1 MLRPFHTHEVLNQAP
16 PLGDV
21 DLWADDLALQGAVRA
36 FGKPSNE
43 TEASLA
49 EFGHRWGSFEMFEWG
64 RLANENPPKLKTY
77 DQKGFRADVVEF
89 HPAYHALMR
98 EAIAAGVH
106 SSVWA
111 ADGKTVPGEFV
122 VRAARHY
129 MAAEVEQGHECP
141 ITMTHAA
148 TGALIAEPA
157 LVKEWLPRI
166 RSREYDPRFAPA
178 AEKHGVT
185 LGMGMT
191 EKQGGSDVR
200 ANTTHAEPDGEA
212 YRIVGHKW
220 FLSAPMC
227 DAFLVLAQ
235 AKGGLTCFLVPRFAP
250 DGSANELRL
259 RRLKDKLG
267 NRSNASSEVEFEGAY
282 ARRCGAEGEGVKT
295 IINMVQLTRL
305 DCVTGSLGIMRS
317 ALMQAIHHTRHR
329 TAFQKKLVDQP
340 LMRAVLADLSLEREA
355 ALALGLRL
363 AAAFDRA
370 AHDPEEAAYARL
382 VTPAAKLYVCK
393 ATPGFVYEALEC
405 IGGNGY
411 VEEGPMARLYRE
423 APLNAIWEGSG
434 NIMGLDILRGAGREQ
449 EGTAR
454 VLAKLAKETADLPGA
469 REAIAHIE
477 KGFIDPER
485 EALAR
490 RTGETLALVAAA
502 AALAAG
508 APPAIAEAFAA
519 RRLSGLAGRNYGEPF
534 RADLADRLM
543 NRAMAR
549 AA

>member
-1 MLRPFHTHEVLNQAP
+1 MPESFHTHEVFNQTP

-21 DLWADDLALQGAVRA
+21 DLWADDPALQGAVRA

-43 TEASLA
+43 TEALLA
-49 EFGHRWGSFEMFEWG
+49 DFGVRWGSFEMFEWG

-77 DQKGFRADVVEF
+77 DAKGYRADVVEF

-98 EAIAAGVH
+98 EAISAGIH
-106 SSVWA
+106 SSVWG

-122 VRAARHY
+122 ARAARHY

-148 TGALIAEPA
+148 TGALAAEPA
-157 LVKEWLPRI
+157 IVKEWLPRI
-166 RSREYDPRFAPA
+166 RSREYDPRFLPA
-178 AEKHGVT
+178 GEKRGVT

-200 ANTTHAEPDGEA
+200 ANTTRAEPDGEG
-212 YRIVGHKW
+212 YRIIGHKW
-220 FLSAPMC
+220 FFSAPMC

-235 AKGGLTCFLVPRFAP
+235 AKGGLTCFLMPRFKP
-250 DGSANELRL
+250 DGSVNELRL

-282 ARRCGAEGEGVKT
+282 AKRCGPEGEGIKT

-317 ALMQAIHHTRHR
+317 ALMQAIHHARHR
-329 TAFQKKLVDQP
+329 TAFQRKLIDQP
-340 LMRAVLADLSLEREA
+340 LMRAVLADLALEREA

-363 AAAFDRA
+363 AAAFDHA
-370 AHDPEEAAYARL
+370 ADDPEEAAYARL

-405 IGGNGY
+405 LGGNGY
-411 VEEGPMARLYRE
+411 VEEDPMARLYRE

-434 NIMGLDILRGAGREQ
+434 NIMGLDILRGATREQ
-449 EGTAR
+449 ESAAR
-454 VLAKLAKETADLPGA
+454 VLAKLAAETAGLPHA
-469 REAIAHIE
+469 REAVKHIE
-477 KGFIDPER
+477 KGFADPGR

-490 RTGETLALVAAA
+490 RTGEALALLAAA
-502 AALAAG
+502 AALAAS
-508 APPAIAEAFAA
+508 APAAVAEAFAA
-519 RRLSGLAGRNYGEPF
+519 HRLAGLAGRNYGEPF
-534 RADLADRLM
+534 KADLSDQLL